1 MDFQFVYMISNQIAY
16 HIYEQERTKQKART
30 RCSRTVTSIS
40 STTTSWG
47 HIPGRI
53 ACQAAWAVKH
63 GVGEDEVAAFV
74 ARKCRGFE
82 KVSHDISDGVLTVS
96 YTALDI

>member
-1 MDFQFVYMISNQIAY
+1 MFENGNFHLINDD
-16 HIYEQERTKQKART
+16 EL
-30 RCSRTVTSIS
+30 
-40 STTTSWG
+40 G

-53 ACQAAWAVKH
+53 ACQAAWAVKQ

-74 ARKCRGFE
+74 SHRYRGFE
-82 KVSHDISDGVLTVS
+82 QVSHDISDGVLTVS

>member
-1 MDFQFVYMISNQIAY
+1 MFENGNFRLISDD
-16 HIYEQERTKQKART
+16 EL
-30 RCSRTVTSIS
+30 
-40 STTTSWG
+40 G

-53 ACQAAWAVKH
+53 ACQAAWAVKQ

-74 ARKCRGFE
+74 ARRYRGFE

>member
-1 MDFQFVYMISNQIAY
+1 MFENGNFHLISDD
-16 HIYEQERTKQKART
+16 EL
-30 RCSRTVTSIS
+30 
-40 STTTSWG
+40 G

-53 ACQAAWAVKH
+53 ACQAAWSVKQ

-74 ARKCRGFE
+74 SHRYRGFE

>member
-1 MDFQFVYMISNQIAY
+1 MFENGNFNLISDD
-16 HIYEQERTKQKART
+16 EL
-30 RCSRTVTSIS
+30 
-40 STTTSWG
+40 G

-53 ACQAAWAVKH
+53 ACQAAWAVKQ

-74 ARKCRGFE
+74 ARRYRGFE
-82 KVSHDISDGVLTVS
+82 KVSHGISDGVLIVS